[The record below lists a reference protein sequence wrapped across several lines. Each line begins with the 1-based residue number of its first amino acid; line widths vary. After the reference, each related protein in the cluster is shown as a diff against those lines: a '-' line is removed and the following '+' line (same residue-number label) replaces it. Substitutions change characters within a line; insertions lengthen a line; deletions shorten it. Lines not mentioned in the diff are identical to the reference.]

1 MVFLYVPKMHVYFF
15 LLGTD
20 SNCKKQL
27 FARGLSIELK
37 SGIDDLVY
45 SLR

>member
-1 MVFLYVPKMHVYFF
+1 MFLWYVPKMHVCFF

-20 SNCKKQL
+20 SNFKKQV
-27 FARGLSIELK
+27 FGRGLSIELK